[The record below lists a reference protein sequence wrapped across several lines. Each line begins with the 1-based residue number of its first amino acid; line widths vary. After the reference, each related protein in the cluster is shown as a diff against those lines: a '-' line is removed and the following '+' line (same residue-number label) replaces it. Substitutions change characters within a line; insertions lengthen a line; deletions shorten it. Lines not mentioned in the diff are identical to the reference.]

1 MAGDKKKV
9 ALNRVCWRRIVRDPM
24 LHEGVTE
31 NLLYTCDITNNLDE
45 EIKTVQFADDIAAYI
60 VNRDRNRNKIKLEQA
75 VTRKFSTIGLD
86 LEPKKIVLIEFS
98 KYGTWDKTL
107 NIRIKDTIVTSERE
121 ARFLGIW
128 LDRGLNYDKQ
138 VQKIRGRVKLTH

>member
-9 ALNRVCWRRIVRDPM
+9 ALNRVRWRRIVRDPM